1 MQMITKIIS
10 GHTYR
15 FENKRQVKKFTFLLA
30 ILFFFSIHIY
40 AQVTVTSPTTS
51 ISSNTDVT
59 TYSFGS
65 FTPTAGSILVVF
77 VVATGTTQTNP
88 TITNTGTTLTWALK
102 ANQILSGT
110 GYYIFWARVPS
121 TVSASVI
128 TFNCTTDGPDGINM
142 AIHSFA
148 GANRFSS
155 DPLLQAQIS
164 TATTISTNPNITFNQ
179 PLRPRSGYVVGWSGL
194 FTGSNNS
201 TPPTEFTETNDQG
214 RNAPARNFSTARRNG
229 GLAIGGPIT
238 FTVGTSTTW
247 VVMGVEVDWV
257 KRDMPLYVL

>member
-1 MQMITKIIS
+1 M
-10 GHTYR
+10 
-15 FENKRQVKKFTFLLA
+15 KKLTFLL
-30 ILFFFSIHIY
+30 ITLFLFCIHIN

-51 ISSNTDVT
+51 ISSNTDAT
-59 TYSFGS
+59 TYSFAS

-88 TITNTGTTLTWALK
+88 TITNTGTTLTWTLK
-102 ANQILSGT
+102 ANQIISGT
-110 GYYIFWARVPS
+110 GYYIFWTRVPA

-155 DPLLQAQIS
+155 DPLLQAQVS
-164 TATTISTNPNITFNQ
+164 TTATTSTNPNITFGQ
-179 PLRPRSGYVVGWSGL
+179 ALRPRSGYVVGWSGL
-194 FTGSNNS
+194 FTGNNNS
-201 TPPTEFTETNDQG
+201 TAPTGFTETNDQG
-214 RNAPARNFSTARRNG
+214 RNGPARNLSTARRNG
-229 GLAIGGPIT
+229 GLSTAGPIT

-257 KRDMPLYVL
+257 KRDMPMYMF

>member
-1 MQMITKIIS
+1 MKQLIFLVFITI
-10 GHTYR
+10 
-15 FENKRQVKKFTFLLA
+15 FL
-30 ILFFFSIHIY
+30 FSHVT
-40 AQVTVTSPTTS
+40 AQVTVTSPATS
-51 ISSNTDVT
+51 ISSNTDAT
-59 TYSFGS
+59 TYSFAS

-88 TITNTGTTLTWALK
+88 TITNTGTTLTWTLK
-102 ANQILSGT
+102 ANQIISGT
-110 GYYIFWARVPS
+110 GYYIFWTRVPA

-164 TATTISTNPNITFNQ
+164 TAATISTNANITFGTA
-179 PLRPRSGYVVGWSGL
+179 LRPRSGYVVAWSGL
-194 FTGSNNS
+194 FTGNNNS
-201 TPPTEFTETNDQG
+201 TAPTGFTETNDNG
-214 RNAPARNFSTARRNG
+214 RNAPARNFSTARRSG
-229 GLAIGGPIT
+229 GLSTAGPIT
-238 FTVGTSTTW
+238 FTNASTTW

-257 KRDMPLYVL
+257 KRDMPMYML